1 MLQQHGFGGNLLAW
15 FHSYLENRLQ
25 RVIALGVSSEALPVT
40 SGVPQSSILGPLL
53 FLSYVNSLLDV
64 VKSSRVTTFVDDTK
78 IFKTIVTQEDSSL
91 LQADLRNLASWSS
104 KEQSMVVLDS
114 GIPDSKALVF
124 RFHKQTFSGF
134 SLALGNDI

>member
-15 FHSYLENRLQ
+15 FDSYLENRLQ

-64 VKSSRVTTFVDDTK
+64 VKSSGVTTFVDDTK

-114 GIPDSKALVF
+114 GIQDSKALVF

>member
-1 MLQQHGFGGNLLAW
+1 MAW
-15 FHSYLENRLQ
+15 FDSYLENRLQ

-53 FLSYVNSLLDV
+53 FLSDVNSLLDV
-64 VKSSRVTTFVDDTK
+64 VESSRVTTFVDDTK
-78 IFKTIVTQEDSSL
+78 IFKTIDTQKDSSL
-91 LQADLRNLASWSS
+91 LQADLRNL
-104 KEQSMVVLDS
+104 VVLDS
-114 GIPDSKALVF
+114 GIPNSKALVF

>member
-1 MLQQHGFGGNLLAW
+1 M
-15 FHSYLENRLQ
+15 
-25 RVIALGVSSEALPVT
+25 SSEALPVT
-40 SGVPQSSILGPLL
+40 SGVAQSSILGPLL

-104 KEQSMVVLDS
+104 KEQSMVVLHS